1 LSRITFKRAF
11 LVFWA
16 SHMVDVLTVS
26 TIVTTVS
33 VVVGVVFAVLELR
46 HLARTRRTDV
56 ILKIYERFGD
66 REIVDAVMKIGGAK
80 FEGFD
85 DYVKKYGLADTVQ
98 VLEIFDEVGILLE
111 QGLVDIN
118 LVDNLF
124 GPSVNTTW
132 ESNLQTLIN
141 GIRKGSNQPSFFSHV
156 DYLYERLSTY
166 KKRKVRSDD
175 SARDR
180 E

>member
-1 LSRITFKRAF
+1 
-11 LVFWA
+11 
-16 SHMVDVLTVS
+16 MVDVLTVS

-56 ILKIYERFGD
+56 ILKIYERFGN

-80 FEGFD
+80 FESFD
-85 DYVKKYGLADTVQ
+85 DYVKKYGLADTAQ

-132 ESNLQTLIN
+132 ESNLQTLIK

-156 DYLYERLSTY
+156 DYLYKRLSAY
-166 KKRKVRSDD
+166 KKGK
-175 SARDR
+175 AKT
-180 E
+180 

>member
-1 LSRITFKRAF
+1 MLTRYLRRKSL

-16 SHMVDVLTVS
+16 SRMVDILTIS

-80 FEGFD
+80 FESFD

-111 QGLVDIN
+111 QGLVDII

-132 ESNLQTLIN
+132 ESNLQTLIS
-141 GIRKGSNQPSFFSHV
+141 GIRKGSNQPTFFSHV
-156 DYLYERLSTY
+156 DYLYERLSNY
-166 KKRKVRSDD
+166 KKRRAKV
-175 SARDR
+175 
-180 E
+180 